1 MGDTEGLDFVLASVV
16 SVNTA
21 VTTWSQRFLFL
32 AAINTISLDCNA
44 LATLQESAALTLRFL
59 RRCV

>member
-1 MGDTEGLDFVLASVV
+1 MVAALAFPGGY
-16 SVNTA
+16 
-21 VTTWSQRFLFL
+21 QHD

-59 RRCV
+59 RRCVPNR

>member
-1 MGDTEGLDFVLASVV
+1 VRANVV

-44 LATLQESAALTLRFL
+44 LTTLQESAVLTLRFFAEMRL
-59 RRCV
+59 TGEGE